1 MYFKNNL
8 GFSVGALLYSPA
20 VNDKIADFVI
30 NEKFG
35 KMFSLALCLEDTIND
50 VSVDYA
56 EKQFIK
62 SLKKIK
68 DAYSQKKFYIPKIFV
83 RVRYPKQVLKIFD
96 MLNDSISIL
105 TGFIFPKFCVN
116 NAFEYIK
123 VTKQIN
129 DISSKRFFIMPILED
144 SSLINIINRRK
155 VLYELKKFIDDIYEY
170 VLNIRVGG
178 NDLCN
183 VFGVRRNVFQTIYDI
198 MPVSAILSD
207 ILSVFGL
214 DYVVSGAVWEYF
226 NDDTPFWKE
235 GLEKELRID
244 MLNGFIG
251 KTVIHP
257 NQIPIVN
264 NALMVSREDYN
275 DAMDILNWDNSSK
288 LMVSKSFSG
297 RMNEFKT
304 HFNWASKIKILA
316 DIYGIK
322 EI

>member
-8 GFSVGALLYSPA
+8 KFSVGALLYSPA
-20 VNDKIADFVI
+20 ANDKIADFII

-50 VSVDYA
+50 ISVDYA
-56 EKQFIK
+56 EKQLIK
-62 SLKKIK
+62 SLKSIK
-68 DAYSQKKFYIPKIFV
+68 DTYCQKKFYIPKIFI
-83 RVRYPKQVLKIFD
+83 RVRYPKQVLKIFN

-105 TGFIFPKFCVN
+105 TGFIFPKFCIN

-123 VTKQIN
+123 AIKQIN
-129 DISSKRFFIMPILED
+129 DMSSKCFFIMPILED
-144 SSLINIINRRK
+144 SSLINLINRRT
-155 VLYELKKFIDDIYEY
+155 VLYDLKKSLDSIYDY

-183 VFGVRRNVFQTIYDI
+183 AFGIRRNVFQTIYDI
-198 MPVSAILSD
+198 MPVSSILSD
-207 ILSVFGL
+207 ILSVFSL

-226 NDDTPFWKE
+226 NEDTPFWKK
-235 GLEKELRID
+235 GLEKELKID

-257 NQIPIVN
+257 NQIPVIN
-264 NALMVSREDYN
+264 NALKVSQADYN
-275 DAMDILNWDNSSK
+275 DAMDILNWDSSSK
-288 LMVSKSFSG
+288 LMVSKSRLG

-304 HFNWASKIKILA
+304 HFNWANKIKILA

-322 EI
+322 